1 MKKADRLRRRVA
13 LCLCALALFS
23 MPVLVASEVLHLKDG
38 STLKGKV
45 VSFVADTLVFEP
57 SVGGRMRIPKSE
69 IVRIVYGESD
79 ALGSGEPAIDPASGA
94 SAGPGRLSIV
104 FKDRDLSS
112 KIAIPHNRRDRKT
125 EFLRANWIA
134 EYVLVGPDTV
144 FARVDSTIEKT
155 IYEGHD
161 RVYKNSIELTDID
174 TSLVAGVYRCVI
186 GVRNTSRSEHEA
198 YFTEGPLNMRL
209 IMEPVPIYA
218 GRTTTVEVGVKH
230 GFMRLRSPTF
240 YRIQ

>member
-1 MKKADRLRRRVA
+1 MKKADGRRSRVA

-57 SVGGRMRIPKSE
+57 SVGGRIRVPKSE

-79 ALGSGEPAIDPASGA
+79 TPGRGEPAIDPASGA
-94 SAGPGRLSIV
+94 SAGPGRISIV
-104 FKDRDLSS
+104 FNDRDLSS
-112 KIAIPHNRRDRKT
+112 KIAIPSNQRGRKT
-125 EFLRANWIA
+125 ELLRANWIA
-134 EYVLVGPDTV
+134 QYVLVGPDTV
-144 FARVDSTIEKT
+144 FARVDSTVEKI

-161 RVYKNSIELTDID
+161 RVYKNSIELTDVD

-186 GVRNTSRSEHEA
+186 GVRNTSLSEHEV
-198 YFTEGPLNMRL
+198 YFTEGPLDLRL
-209 IMEPVPIYA
+209 VVDPVPVYA
-218 GRTTTVEVGVKH
+218 GRTTTVEVGVKR
-230 GFMRLRSPTF
+230 GFMRLRSPAF